1 MQKISATWIPS
12 IVFGT
17 GIVVATA
24 VSIYAPVSVWYGV
37 CAALIYA
44 IALAVGGLIEQRRS
58 PALNAPNRTL
68 TKYAAVSL
76 LVLLVAAVFA
86 PGWLPGLIP
95 AFGVEGFALLRQS
108 PRCATKT
115 FKELWQRVRKT

>member
-1 MQKISATWIPS
+1 MQTISPTWVPS
-12 IVFGT
+12 IIFGT
-17 GIVVATA
+17 GVFIATA
-24 VSIYAPVSVWYGV
+24 VGLYAPVSLWYGV

-44 IALAVGGLIEQRRS
+44 IALAVGGLIEQRRAQ
-58 PALNAPNRTL
+58 ALNAPNKTL

-76 LVLLVAAVFA
+76 FVLIVAAVFA

-108 PRCATKT
+108 PRCATKK
-115 FKELWQRVRKT
+115 FNDLWRNVRKA